1 LKSNIAMWSNS
12 MLLWFIL
19 PLLACGSNKGKILS
33 ETEKEMLMYRG
44 DSITIEMQGV
54 LLEQVSAAMKKGG
67 ADYAVDFCNVQAM
80 PLTDSMSAQM
90 NVAIQ
95 RLSDKNRN
103 PDNALKTSADSLA
116 WTKIAAAKTAFIE
129 QDNNGAVYYYKPIM
143 AAMPACLKCH
153 GGQDDIAESTQKI
166 IALKYPKDKATGY
179 ATGDLRGMW
188 KIKMNM
194 D

>member
-1 LKSNIAMWSNS
+1 MWKNS
-12 MLLWFIL
+12 ILLWFIL
-19 PLLACGSNKGKILS
+19 LLLACNSNKGRVLS
-33 ETEKEMLMYRG
+33 EAEKDILMHQG
-44 DSITIEMQGV
+44 DSITVEMQRV

-116 WTKIAAAKTAFIE
+116 WAKIAAEKTAFIE
-129 QDNNGAVYYYKPIM
+129 QDNYGAVYYYKPIM

-179 ATGDLRGMW
+179 VTGDLRGMW
-188 KIKMNM
+188 KIKMSL